1 MRDPDSSWGM
11 RVSRH
16 LGRILC
22 GKYQGTLLITY
33 DLISKWCLIHPASTC
48 SYHGILSNFNGKENP
63 SSPSTW
69 WMRFNFRPPLRP
81 TPPKAWLSHRCR
93 CENSPRVGSVLFRP
107 FSSQNQTHFF
117 WGRKPGFHKTPRS
130 LLPLK
135 NHDWKTI
142 CLSFFGIVYVLRA
155 EC

>member
-1 MRDPDSSWGM
+1 M
-11 RVSRH
+11 RVSQH

-48 SYHGILSNFNGKENP
+48 SYHGIYQISMVKRIP
-63 SSPSTW
+63 PSPSTR

-93 CENSPRVGSVLFRP
+93 CQLTEGGVSVVSTVFKSKP
-107 FSSQNQTHFF
+107 NAFFGGTKTWCSQNPPEVYCPCRIMI
-117 WGRKPGFHKTPRS
+117 GRQFAFPFLG
-130 LLPLK
+130 LP
-135 NHDWKTI
+135 I
-142 CLSFFGIVYVLRA
+142 F
-155 EC
+155 